1 MSKETIPGGYQFA
14 RVLWRDGRKSL
25 RWHVVAMWWSKLDAR
40 LPTAVPTRS
49 QPHATS
55 WRPQVV
61 PDSGINL
68 VSSESCTLQLN
79 SHNLALC
86 HLLNV
91 IKTLNHIWLKCMI
104 LQLCEIYDCDCI
116 RPESM
121 LQKFIYR
128 NWLTWRQ
135 YLFLIFSSLLLIYI
149 SSCVKCLWFLYH
161 HKRLWFPDLTGWT
174 LIQGSSPLS
183 PLLSVVRHV
192 ASLKTCMGC
201 LMFCCKLVSCWKL
214 TQFKNLWRHK

>member
-25 RWHVVAMWWSKLDAR
+25 RWHVVAMWWSKFDAQP
-40 LPTAVPTRS
+40 PTAIPTRS

-91 IKTLNHIWLKCMI
+91 IKTLNHIWHKCTPHFY
-104 LQLCEIYDCDCI
+104 IYTRYGGFC
-116 RPESM
+116 
-121 LQKFIYR
+121 
-128 NWLTWRQ
+128 N
-135 YLFLIFSSLLLIYI
+135 
-149 SSCVKCLWFLYH
+149 CVKYMIVIVFSQNQCFKSLFSGIDWLGDNISFWYFPHFCWFTSVLAWNAFDFCIIINVFDFPIWQDGLWSKARHRCHLF
-161 HKRLWFPDLTGWT
+161 WV
-174 LIQGSSPLS
+174 
-183 PLLSVVRHV
+183 LSVMSHRWRLAWDVWCFV
-192 ASLKTCMGC
+192 VSL
-201 LMFCCKLVSCWKL
+201 
-214 TQFKNLWRHK
+214 